1 MGDEYDEVPLT
12 SSRLPKFNFDSS
24 FDYGDAWHSAPPKNR
39 HFVPRYS
46 KLRKAGGK
54 SISFYE
60 KWRKMQYDMNC
71 VMKRY
76 MELIS
81 VNLSVLPPCTNYDL
95 WRRPSWR
102 KNYDRP
108 LDEDPCPDC
117 DVRFRFE
124 NNEWHATTHCNWLF
138 TNFT

>member
-1 MGDEYDEVPLT
+1 MVMRGTQVRMSD
-12 SSRLPKFNFDSS
+12 NFTGKHML
-24 FDYGDAWHSAPPKNR
+24 FLAPPKNR

-81 VNLSVLPPCTNYDL
+81 VNLSGTRDHRTVRTPPTDAV
-95 WRRPSWR
+95 PSQS
-102 KNYDRP
+102 KIDGP
-108 LDEDPCPDC
+108 LIPD
-117 DVRFRFE
+117 
-124 NNEWHATTHCNWLF
+124 
-138 TNFT
+138 

>member
-1 MGDEYDEVPLT
+1 MTGKHKLF
-12 SSRLPKFNFDSS
+12 L
-24 FDYGDAWHSAPPKNR
+24 APPKNR

-81 VNLSVLPPCTNYDL
+81 VNLSGKWDHRTSFAPVPF
-95 WRRPSWR
+95 
-102 KNYDRP
+102 
-108 LDEDPCPDC
+108 PDGPG
-117 DVRFRFE
+117 
-124 NNEWHATTHCNWLF
+124 WTTHRTSPLIPNYIDDHMSLS
-138 TNFT
+138 TDNIMKSIQ

>member
-1 MGDEYDEVPLT
+1 MVMRGTQVRMSDNIT
-12 SSRLPKFNFDSS
+12 GIIFIS
-24 FDYGDAWHSAPPKNR
+24 FLAPPKNR

-81 VNLSVLPPCTNYDL
+81 VNLSGTRDRRTSPTDAVLYQ
-95 WRRPSWR
+95 S
-102 KNYDRP
+102 KIESP
-108 LDEDPCPDC
+108 LIPD
-117 DVRFRFE
+117 
-124 NNEWHATTHCNWLF
+124 
-138 TNFT
+138 

>member
-1 MGDEYDEVPLT
+1 MVMRGTQVRMSDNITGKHMLF
-12 SSRLPKFNFDSS
+12 L
-24 FDYGDAWHSAPPKNR
+24 APPKNR

-81 VNLSVLPPCTNYDL
+81 VNLSGTRDHWTVRTSPTNAVLSQSKIDG
-95 WRRPSWR
+95 
-102 KNYDRP
+102 P
-108 LDEDPCPDC
+108 LIPD
-117 DVRFRFE
+117 
-124 NNEWHATTHCNWLF
+124 
-138 TNFT
+138 

>member
-1 MGDEYDEVPLT
+1 MTGKHMLF
-12 SSRLPKFNFDSS
+12 L
-24 FDYGDAWHSAPPKNR
+24 APPKNR

-81 VNLSVLPPCTNYDL
+81 VNLSGTSDHRTSSVHVPFPYLDCPGWTMMN
-95 WRRPSWR
+95 S
-102 KNYDRP
+102 P
-108 LDEDPCPDC
+108 LIP
-117 DVRFRFE
+117 
-124 NNEWHATTHCNWLF
+124 NISITSMYKL
-138 TNFT
+138 

>member
-1 MGDEYDEVPLT
+1 MVMRGTQVKMSDNITGNILF
-12 SSRLPKFNFDSS
+12 L
-24 FDYGDAWHSAPPKNR
+24 APPKNR

-81 VNLSVLPPCTNYDL
+81 VNLSGTRDHWTRLRWTVLVQD
-95 WRRPSWR
+95 RRSANP
-102 KNYDRP
+102 
-108 LDEDPCPDC
+108 
-117 DVRFRFE
+117 
-124 NNEWHATTHCNWLF
+124 
-138 TNFT
+138 

>member
-1 MGDEYDEVPLT
+1 MVMRGTQVKITDIITGNILF
-12 SSRLPKFNFDSS
+12 L
-24 FDYGDAWHSAPPKNR
+24 APPKNR

-81 VNLSVLPPCTNYDL
+81 VNLSGTRDPRTFIRSIPGSANPQVVYRVNCTDL
-95 WRRPSWR
+95 SP
-102 KNYDRP
+102 
-108 LDEDPCPDC
+108 
-117 DVRFRFE
+117 
-124 NNEWHATTHCNWLF
+124 
-138 TNFT
+138 